1 MQDLH
6 LPLGLHPPRGSYGE
20 GGEVWQGHHL
30 RVTVRH
36 RAVPA
41 DRAPHRQEAAP
52 LRDGRRRGHGIQGCI
67 DHYSFSASLL
77 YDHFTHY
84 YTVQQIS
91 LLVGVKHF
99 FQNIHAI
106 CGIMREL
113 NSIMPPKYVTNCG
126 ILDFSTVKMPTVKMP
141 TVKMPTVKMP
151 RFANRGIMDF
161 STV

>member
-1 MQDLH
+1 MVLESNETDDTETMAFWVH
-6 LPLGLHPPRGSYGE
+6 NAPCSETMAFWAECPLFGNNGILGRMPP
-20 GGEVWQGHHL
+20 VWKPWHSG
-30 RVTVRH
+30 
-36 RAVPA
+36 
-41 DRAPHRQEAAP
+41 
-52 LRDGRRRGHGIQGCI
+52 
-67 DHYSFSASLL
+67 
-77 YDHFTHY
+77 HY
-84 YTVQQIS
+84 YTVQQIL

-113 NSIMPPKYVTNCG
+113 NFIMPPKYITNCG

>member
-1 MQDLH
+1 MTFRKIIHND
-6 LPLGLHPPRGSYGE
+6 PPFFEIHDDKDPMPSVYKMRTS
-20 GGEVWQGHHL
+20 
-30 RVTVRH
+30 
-36 RAVPA
+36 
-41 DRAPHRQEAAP
+41 
-52 LRDGRRRGHGIQGCI
+52 
-67 DHYSFSASLL
+67 SLA
-77 YDHFTHY
+77 HY